1 MYDRNVETFLVSAK
15 MKVSAEISAN
25 GKSQMPFSAESV
37 ITLNNEQKLIEKANI
52 ITCSS
57 KDFYKM
63 ANLNS

>member
-1 MYDRNVETFLVSAK
+1 
-15 MKVSAEISAN
+15 MKNSAEISAN